1 MGRDLTK
8 SAHEGRHHEE
18 SIVVSNDNLI
28 DRGWS
33 KGTVAF
39 PDLRQGRVGLCF
51 ANLIAHVGM
60 GYSDDFGPTFRSPD
74 NAFASASGQLSY
86 YQLMDRKGELNI
98 VTDLDDLQQHV
109 EAWNEPGDEDNPFDP
124 GIVIGMEGADPVLS
138 PNNLDLWWDK
148 GLRIISLVH
157 YGIGRYAHG
166 TGSSGGLLDRGREL
180 LRAMQAK
187 GFILDTTHLA
197 ERAFWEALEVFDGP
211 VIASHNNCRALVP
224 GDRQFTDKQIKTL
237 AERDAVIGVALDNW
251 MLNRELREGKKD
263 KGGASLEDVADHI
276 DHICDVSGGSRVA
289 AIGTDL
295 DGGFGAE
302 QSPREIDTIADLQKL
317 ASVLEDRGY
326 EDGEIEDVFYRNWL
340 RKLESAWKD

>member
-1 MGRDLTK
+1 
-8 SAHEGRHHEE
+8 
-18 SIVVSNDNLI
+18 
-28 DRGWS
+28 
-33 KGTVAF
+33 
-39 PDLRQGRVGLCF
+39 
-51 ANLIAHVGM
+51 
-60 GYSDDFGPTFRSPD
+60 
-74 NAFASASGQLSY
+74 
-86 YQLMDRKGELNI
+86 
-98 VTDLDDLQQHV
+98 
-109 EAWNEPGDEDNPFDP
+109 
-124 GIVIGMEGADPVLS
+124 
-138 PNNLDLWWDK
+138 
-148 GLRIISLVH
+148 
-157 YGIGRYAHG
+157 
-166 TGSSGGLLDRGREL
+166 
-180 LRAMQAK
+180 MQAK

-224 GDRQFTDKQIKTL
+224 GDRQFTDEQIKAL
-237 AERDAVIGVALDNW
+237 ADRDAVIGVALDNW
-251 MLNRELREGKKD
+251 MLNRELKDGKKD

-326 EDGEIEDVFYRNWL
+326 DDGEIEDVFYRNWL

>member
-39 PDLRQGRVGLCF
+39 PDLRKGSIGLCF

-60 GYSDDFGPTFRSPD
+60 GYADDFGPTFRSPD

-86 YQLMDRKGELNI
+86 YQLMDRRGELTI

-109 EAWNEPGDEDNPFDP
+109 EAWNKPGDDDNPIGP

-224 GDRQFTDKQIKTL
+224 GDRQFTDEQIKAL
-237 AERDAVIGVALDNW
+237 ADRDAVIGVALDNW
-251 MLNRELREGKKD
+251 MLNRELKEGKKD

-326 EDGEIEDVFYRNWL
+326 DDGEIEDVFYRNWL